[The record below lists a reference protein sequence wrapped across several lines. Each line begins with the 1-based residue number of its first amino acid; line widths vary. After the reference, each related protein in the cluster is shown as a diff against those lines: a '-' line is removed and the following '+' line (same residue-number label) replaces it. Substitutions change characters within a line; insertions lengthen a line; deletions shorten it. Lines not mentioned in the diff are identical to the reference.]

1 MIDTGTATCVSSST
15 SIALVEAAALAALS
29 GLSCVEWDETMEVV
43 TVLSFLAGAALIV
56 DAIGSAFD
64 DMLALECAANEPV
77 LPDPPEGADADA
89 GAGAGGGD
97 TPTKSVGSNMSL
109 FRSSCCRTNLVRRTA
124 WSCGATAAD
133 CEIVDELRG

>member
-1 MIDTGTATCVSSST
+1 
-15 SIALVEAAALAALS
+15 
-29 GLSCVEWDETMEVV
+29 MEVA

-64 DMLALECAANEPV
+64 DMLLAAAETAAV
-77 LPDPPEGADADA
+77 LPDPPEGAGADA

-97 TPTKSVGSNMSL
+97 APTESVGSNISL

-124 WSCGATAAD
+124 WSCGAAAAD